1 MISLLKKKDSRFHSI
16 YFLNLTQFLG
26 ALNDNIVKYLIVF
39 FLIQVQGI
47 SNTNTIL
54 LWVGVIYVTPFL
66 IFSPLA
72 GRLADLFSKQR
83 LIVLLKVSEVFI
95 TFFGFFTFFWSNT
108 IACYIFLFLLS
119 IHSSIFSPAK
129 YSIIPELVPTSSIP
143 KANGII
149 SAFTYLAIIL
159 GTFLASFITQITEYN
174 FILCALIPLII
185 AVLGLIA
192 SVKISLT
199 HSCKQCDKKT
209 FRSLFFSEIYK
220 TLQMCRKKEQL
231 ISVMLSNAFFLFIGA
246 FFQLNII
253 PFSIQS
259 LRLSSVGGGYL
270 FLVTALGI
278 ALGAFIAGKFLQNQI
293 EIGLSYLALFALSIF
308 CIILPFAIFSY
319 VFIVILLFLIGF
331 SGGLFIV
338 PLDSFIQTHSP
349 EEHLGKV
356 AASLNFLSFFGVFI
370 APILLYFFNN
380 SLGFTAAN
388 SFLIIGV
395 IIAVIATTMI
405 FQSLREVLR
414 FIGKIF
420 FSKHP
425 NFPSIPA
432 DIPACYIIYPLS
444 WKSIL
449 FLLSKVP
456 DVQLYLVER
465 NFSLFHLI
473 VPKNHIIE
481 WEDTPSMPSHDLY
494 NKVKHKTARDQC
506 LLIPKNK
513 PLIIQTQYTSKIEH
527 ALFHIH
533 KSTVVLLFS
542 PHGCEKNS
550 HQ

>member
-1 MISLLKKKDSRFHSI
+1 MISLLKKKDSHFHSI
-16 YFLNLTQFLG
+16 YFLNITQFLG

-72 GRLADLFSKQR
+72 GLLADLFSKQR
-83 LIVLLKVSEVFI
+83 LIVLLKVSEIFI
-95 TFFGFFTFFWSNT
+95 TLFGFFTFLWSNT

-129 YSIIPELVPTSSIP
+129 YSIIPELVPASSIP

-159 GTFLASFITQITEYN
+159 GTFLASFITQITGYN
-174 FILCALIPLII
+174 FILCALIPLMI
-185 AVLGLIA
+185 AGLGLIA
-192 SVKISLT
+192 SLKISLT
-199 HSCKQCDKKT
+199 HSSKQRDKNT
-209 FRSLFFSEIYK
+209 FRSLFFSEIWK
-220 TLQMCRKKEQL
+220 TLQMCRKKEHL

-259 LRLSSVGGGYL
+259 LHLSSVGGGYL

-293 EIGLSYLALFALSIF
+293 EIGLSYLALFGLSIF
-308 CIILPFAIFSY
+308 CIILPFAVFSY
-319 VFIVILLFLIGF
+319 IFIVILLFLIGF

-370 APILLYFFNN
+370 APILLYLFNN
-380 SLGFTAAN
+380 SLGFTAAS

-395 IIAVIATTMI
+395 IIAIIATTMI

-414 FIGKIF
+414 FLGKLF

-425 NFPSIPA
+425 NFPSIPTN
-432 DIPACYIIYPLS
+432 IPACYIIYPLS

-473 VPKNHIIE
+473 IPKNHVVE
-481 WEDTPSMPSHDLY
+481 WEDTPSMRSHDLY
-494 NKVKHKTARDQC
+494 NKVKNKRGRHQC

-533 KSTVVLLFS
+533 QSTVVLLFS
-542 PHGCEKNS
+542 PHSCEKNS
-550 HQ
+550 H